1 MIISDLFGYVDA
13 VKPNNFD
20 NGVLIRWLNEIEGRI
35 QTEIYLIDI
44 HEIVQYEW
52 NESWSG
58 TRKAEELAK
67 ELLVT
72 APYDNIYTTYLL
84 AEIDN
89 ANGEYNRYANTK
101 AQFDKVFGEYSRYIA
116 QHYAP
121 GNRHLNNRIKGREAW
136 VDT

>member
-1 MIISDLFGYVDA
+1 MIISNLIGYVDS
-13 VKPNNFD
+13 VKPNNYD
-20 NGVLIRWLNEIEGRI
+20 YGVKIRWLNEVEGRI

-52 NESWSG
+52 SNSWSDAQ
-58 TRKAEELAK
+58 KAAELAK
-67 ELLVT
+67 ELLVP
-72 APYDNIYTTYLL
+72 APYDDIYTTYLL

-101 AQFDKVFGEYSRYIA
+101 TQFDAAFGRYSRYVA

-121 GNRHLNNRIKGREAW
+121 GNKHLKTRIKGREAW
-136 VDT
+136 VDS

>member
-1 MIISDLFGYVDA
+1 MIISNLIGYVNS
-13 VKPNNFD
+13 VKPHNFD
-20 NGVLIRWLNEIEGRI
+20 NSVLIRWLNEVEGRI

-44 HEIVQYEW
+44 HEIVQYDW
-52 NESWSG
+52 SDSWTSD
-58 TRKAEELAK
+58 RKAEELAK
-67 ELLVT
+67 ELLVP
-72 APYDNIYTTYLL
+72 APYDDIYTTYIL

-101 AQFDKVFGEYSRYIA
+101 AQFDKVFAEYSRYIA